1 VQKKLS
7 LSKCYLFE
15 LDLASMQQGSVAK
28 YQAFSAYQKATRDI
42 ALVIDEQIPA
52 NDLITS
58 IKDLKQTYLVDVN
71 LFDVYAGDNIESGK
85 KSIALNLSYQSVEET
100 LSDEQV
106 NTQVSEVLVL
116 MQTKFSATQR

>member
-1 VQKKLS
+1 
-7 LSKCYLFE
+7 
-15 LDLASMQQGSVAK
+15 
-28 YQAFSAYQKATRDI
+28 
-42 ALVIDEQIPA
+42 
-52 NDLITS
+52 
-58 IKDLKQTYLVDVN
+58 VN

>member
-1 VQKKLS
+1 
-7 LSKCYLFE
+7 
-15 LDLASMQQGSVAK
+15 MQQGSVAK

-52 NDLITS
+52 NDLIIS
-58 IKDLKQTYLVDVN
+58 IQDLKQSYLVDVN